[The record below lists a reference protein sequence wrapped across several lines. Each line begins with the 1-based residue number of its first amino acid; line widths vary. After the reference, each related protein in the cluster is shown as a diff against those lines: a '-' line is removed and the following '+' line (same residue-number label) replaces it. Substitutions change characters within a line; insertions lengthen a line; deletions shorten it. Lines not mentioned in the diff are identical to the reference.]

1 MAVSLR
7 IPEKT
12 KRRVEKLARARDMTA
27 HAFMVTA
34 IEAQLSAEEARI
46 AFYAEAERRLV
57 EMEKTG
63 KGIPA
68 EEVFD
73 YIRARVQGKKVAR
86 PKARK
91 LGT

>member
-7 IPEKT
+7 LPEKT
-12 KRRVEKLARARDMTA
+12 KRRVEKLARAQDVTP
-27 HAFMVTA
+27 HAFMVNA
-34 IEAQLSAEEARI
+34 IEERLSAEEEHA
-46 AFYAEAERRLV
+46 AFLAEAERRAA
-57 EMEKTG
+57 EFRKTG

-73 YIRARVQGKKVAR
+73 YLRKRVQGKAAVR

-91 LGT
+91 LV

>member
-12 KRRVEKLARARDMTA
+12 KRRVERFARSRDITA

-34 IEAQLSAEEARI
+34 IEKQLSAEESRA
-46 AFYAEAERRLV
+46 AFYAEAEKRAA
-57 EMEKTG
+57 EFKKTG

-73 YIRARVQGKKVAR
+73 YLRKRVQGKLAIR

-91 LGT
+91 LV

>member
-7 IPEKT
+7 IPEKI
-12 KRRVEKLARARDMTA
+12 KRRVEKLARVHDTTA

-34 IEAQLSAEEARI
+34 IEERLSAEEARA

-57 EMEKTG
+57 QMEKSG

-73 YIRARVQGKKVAR
+73 YIRARIQGKKVAK

-91 LGT
+91 LR

>member
-12 KRRVEKLARARDMTA
+12 KRRVEKLARKRDTTA
-27 HAFMVTA
+27 HAFMIAA
-34 IEAQLSAEEARI
+34 IEERLTAEETRA
-46 AFYAEAERRLV
+46 AFLAEAERRAA
-57 EMEKTG
+57 EFRKTG

-73 YIRARVQGKKVAR
+73 YLRKRVQGKPATR

-91 LGT
+91 LA

>member
-12 KRRVEKLARARDMTA
+12 KQRVERLARARDTTA

-34 IEAQLSAEEARI
+34 IEERLVAEEERAT
-46 AFYAEAERRLV
+46 FLAEAEKRAAEFR
-57 EMEKTG
+57 KTG
-63 KGIPA
+63 KGIPV

-73 YIRARVQGKKVAR
+73 YLRKRVQGKPAAR

-91 LGT
+91 LA

>member
-12 KRRVEKLARARDMTA
+12 KQRVEKLARVHDTTA
-27 HAFMVTA
+27 HAFMVAA
-34 IEAQLSAEEARI
+34 IEDRLAAEEARA
-46 AFYAEAERRLV
+46 AFYAEAEKRAA
-57 EMEKTG
+57 EFKKTG
-63 KGIPA
+63 MGIPA

-73 YIRARVQGKKVAR
+73 YLRKRIQGKPAIR

-91 LGT
+91 LL

>member
-12 KRRVEKLARARDMTA
+12 KRRVERFARSRDITA

-34 IEAQLSAEEARI
+34 IEEQLSAEESRA
-46 AFYAEAERRLV
+46 AFYAEAEKRAA
-57 EMEKTG
+57 EFKKTG

-73 YIRARVQGKKVAR
+73 YLRKRVQGKPAIR

-91 LGT
+91 LV

>member
-7 IPEKT
+7 LPEKT
-12 KRRVEKLARARDMTA
+12 KRRVEKLARVHDTTA
-27 HAFMVTA
+27 HAFMVAA
-34 IEAQLSAEEARI
+34 IEERLAAEETKA
-46 AFYAEAERRLV
+46 AFYAEAERRLAQ
-57 EMEKTG
+57 MEKTG

-73 YIRARVQGKKVAR
+73 YIRARIQGKKVAR

-91 LGT
+91 LK

>member
-7 IPEKT
+7 IPEKI
-12 KRRVEKLARARDMTA
+12 KQRVERLARAHDTTP

-34 IEAQLSAEEARI
+34 IEDRLIAEEERAAI
-46 AFYAEAERRLV
+46 LAEAEKRATEFR
-57 EMEKTG
+57 KTG
-63 KGIPA
+63 NGIPA

-73 YIRARVQGKKVAR
+73 YLRKRVQGKPAAR

-91 LGT
+91 LA